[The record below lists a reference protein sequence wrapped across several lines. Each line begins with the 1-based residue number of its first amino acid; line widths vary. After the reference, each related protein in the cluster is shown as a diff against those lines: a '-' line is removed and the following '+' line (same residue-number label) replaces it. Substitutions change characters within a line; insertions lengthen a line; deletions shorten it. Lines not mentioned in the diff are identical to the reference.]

1 MSKNVLDELIENNE
15 FPIIFIGS
23 GISKRFLDNSPSW
36 IDLLEECWKKAG
48 KNNFFGE
55 LSKLKSEIKKINPN
69 YNEFE
74 VQHEVNINIAQII
87 EDEFD
92 RKFYDNELKIDGFS
106 SKEAYQTEITPFKK
120 FLANKFNRINLKE
133 DMKQEYDIFKKM
145 LIKSQIILTTNYD
158 EFIEKSYKEASNF
171 QLKKYIGQKG
181 FFEDCENYS
190 EIYKIHGCIT
200 NPRSIVITKED
211 YDRFQR
217 NSVLI
222 SAKIISMLMN
232 SPIIFMGYSLTDIN
246 IRNIIG
252 EFTKSLDNKE
262 LLRFEDRIIL
272 VEYDEEIDYIEEEKI
287 KDVDLGCSLR
297 VVKTN
302 NFHEI
307 FTQISKINQGIAPA
321 EVRKYKHVMKKLIVD
336 RGKKGVLNSVL
347 ISPEDIDGIE
357 KKMQSQNIAI
367 AIGDSKYIF
376 QIPDNISFMLDYITD
391 RDEISNETRLRYA
404 HMQNGNARFPCNKF
418 LTLDIINES
427 QLHETEKEK
436 LRNRIEKL
444 TNFNI
449 QYNSINKSS
458 VFQIDSINLKEI
470 SEASQ
475 KKSKIYETISF
486 NIKSLNQDEVKK
498 YLIEELEELKS
509 RGEIK
514 PSTEFRRLLLI
525 YDIYNNKED
534 SP

>member
-1 MSKNVLDELIENNE
+1 M
-15 FPIIFIGS
+15 
-23 GISKRFLDNSPSW
+23 
-36 IDLLEECWKKAG
+36 
-48 KNNFFGE
+48 
-55 LSKLKSEIKKINPN
+55 
-69 YNEFE
+69 
-74 VQHEVNINIAQII
+74 
-87 EDEFD
+87 
-92 RKFYDNELKIDGFS
+92 
-106 SKEAYQTEITPFKK
+106 
-120 FLANKFNRINLKE
+120 NL
-133 DMKQEYDIFKKM
+133 
-145 LIKSQIILTTNYD
+145 
-158 EFIEKSYKEASNF
+158 
-171 QLKKYIGQKG
+171 
-181 FFEDCENYS
+181 
-190 EIYKIHGCIT
+190 
-200 NPRSIVITKED
+200 
-211 YDRFQR
+211 
-217 NSVLI
+217 
-222 SAKIISMLMN
+222 
-232 SPIIFMGYSLTDIN
+232 PIIFMGYSLTDIN

-404 HMQNGNARFPCNKF
+404 HMQNGKARFPCNKF

-444 TNFNI
+444 TNFNT
-449 QYNSINKSS
+449 QCNSINKSS

-498 YLIEELEELKS
+498 YLIGELEELKS

-514 PSTEFRRLLLI
+514 LSTEFRRLLLI